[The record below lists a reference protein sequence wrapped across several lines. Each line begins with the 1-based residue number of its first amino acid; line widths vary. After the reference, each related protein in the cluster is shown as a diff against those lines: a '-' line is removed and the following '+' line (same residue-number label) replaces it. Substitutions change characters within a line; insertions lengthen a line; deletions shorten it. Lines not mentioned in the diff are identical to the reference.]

1 MEECRT
7 VGSSIVSGHRSW
19 SSLKRYTHIRQTGDK
34 YAGWRLVSTI
44 AVSDRLVASDFTA
57 IFVKVGWI
65 IGSMQA
71 TLVRC
76 LAAIAT
82 WALALLFYRRLLP
95 NAAALAVMVLAM
107 SYMCLFNPR
116 AEGVTYAIIAL
127 PLASVISLGIYSSDK
142 LRLVWFVQA
151 AVLLLLGCNG
161 IFRAISNLT
170 NFWFKPALTICLL
183 CLMGL
188 TIVKSA
194 LGNTGIL
201 DPLES
206 IENLHDASARP
217 KTLESVF

>member
-1 MEECRT
+1 
-7 VGSSIVSGHRSW
+7 
-19 SSLKRYTHIRQTGDK
+19 
-34 YAGWRLVSTI
+34 
-44 AVSDRLVASDFTA
+44 
-57 IFVKVGWI
+57 
-65 IGSMQA
+65 
-71 TLVRC
+71 
-76 LAAIAT
+76 
-82 WALALLFYRRLLP
+82 
-95 NAAALAVMVLAM
+95 MVLAM

-188 TIVKSA
+188 TIVRSA